1 MNRKIRVCAAALTAV
16 LTVGSVAGASDAPDA
31 VKTEAK
37 SLKIGD
43 IAEIAMIDVFGES
56 RKRRRKYYA
65 QRVAFSGK

>member
-43 IAEIAMIDVFGES
+43 IAEIAMIDVFG
-56 RKRRRKYYA
+56 
-65 QRVAFSGK
+65 

>member
-43 IAEIAMIDVFGES
+43 IAEIAMIDVFGETENGN
-56 RKRRRKYYA
+56 RGCA
-65 QRVAFSGK
+65 G